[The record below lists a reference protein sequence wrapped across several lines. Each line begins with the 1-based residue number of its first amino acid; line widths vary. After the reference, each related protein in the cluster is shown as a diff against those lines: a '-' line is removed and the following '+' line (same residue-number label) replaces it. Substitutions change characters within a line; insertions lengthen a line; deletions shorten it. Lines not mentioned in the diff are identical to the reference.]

1 MTEPLIQMKL
11 SLPSDLI
18 AYVKQAAAR
27 NDRTPSG
34 MIRFWIVEQKRREPP
49 AEGVPWGETIPP
61 IPPTVQGTAE
71 GRERITKL
79 RDELQ
84 KIRHR
89 QRIHADTGA
98 DEDRAVRINFE
109 IETIRKQIDLVTR
122 MLPSNGG
129 SQNG

>member
-1 MTEPLIQMKL
+1 MSEFQQFNVL
-11 SLPSDLI
+11 LPENLAGFLKREAAKRDFTISGLLRH
-18 AYVKQAAAR
+18 YVSETCRAA
-27 NDRTPSG
+27 
-34 MIRFWIVEQKRREPP
+34 P

-61 IPPTVQGTAE
+61 IPPTVQGIAE